1 MSLAILMA
9 PFYFSHF
16 NGFKTCDVCSMVIS
30 FIYLGKVYNPTVSKI
45 YLTQVAM
52 DGRSNAVSFTPNP
65 RELDGVPGT

>member
-1 MSLAILMA
+1 
-9 PFYFSHF
+9 
-16 NGFKTCDVCSMVIS
+16 MVIS